1 MVSSSLR
8 FLRCFLVT
16 LAMVR
21 MSTVHLRTRLSH
33 QAGVVRVVDLLR
45 VPCTTRT
52 NSHLTPCGPFVQGL
66 REYAEDDISICS
78 GSMFSEGSLDTRS
91 YLSAKTAVRSESYDE
106 LATLLS
112 TYHLDNTSQ
121 LSNANSSFS
130 SWAFA
135 TSYGRDPSCASS
147 SASSACSSSGHSHGP
162 CSSPSTLSNTSGV
175 PAEFCGE
182 GGHRRHTRLER
193 NNPCGL
199 RSRDAQKKHNA
210 TRRRHN
216 ANSGETRAFV
226 SNLSGIRSLI
236 KTSIV

>member
-1 MVSSSLR
+1 MDFAEVFENGEIGQMSQEWLLFSGATERGDFWFHPDAVDPDQHHPLQGGLPYMLLPVAAGLSACGYMAKIFAHR
-8 FLRCFLVT
+8 R
-16 LAMVR
+16 LAARAR
-21 MSTVHLRTRLSH
+21 M
-33 QAGVVRVVDLLR
+33 
-45 VPCTTRT
+45 
-52 NSHLTPCGPFVQGL
+52 GL

-91 YLSAKTAVRSESYDE
+91 YLSAKTTVSLRQLESYDE

-121 LSNANSSFS
+121 LSNANSNFS

-175 PAEFCGE
+175 
-182 GGHRRHTRLER
+182 L
-193 NNPCGL
+193 
-199 RSRDAQKKHNA
+199 
-210 TRRRHN
+210 RRRRSSSPH
-216 ANSGETRAFV
+216 ATGAKQPLWTTLARRAEETQCDAKAPQRE
-226 SNLSGIRSLI
+226 
-236 KTSIV
+236 